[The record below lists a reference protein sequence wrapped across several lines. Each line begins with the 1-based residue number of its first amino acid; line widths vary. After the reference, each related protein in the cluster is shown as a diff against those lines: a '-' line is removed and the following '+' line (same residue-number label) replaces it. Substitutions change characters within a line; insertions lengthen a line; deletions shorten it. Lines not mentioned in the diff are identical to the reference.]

1 MKYHVIAGNVFEFD
15 RFIKKKSAE
24 MWNEGNTSISLSD
37 FVYVSSVDT
46 LKGLSEIQGFYVG
59 TWKNRSDVMEIQ
71 LQVHIIKE
79 KMKQNEILSKIQDA
93 IVQFP
98 PVEISEE
105 PSTTIGSEVS
115 WKPEWT
121 LSASSGN
128 TLTLH
133 PYVTESRVREIIQ
146 EELAKL
152 QTQP

>member
-1 MKYHVIAGNVFEFD
+1 MKYYVIAGNVFEFD

-24 MWNEGNTSISLSD
+24 MWNEGNTSVSLSD

-79 KMKQNEILSKIQDA
+79 KMKQNEIFSKIQDA

-98 PVEISEE
+98 PVEFPEK
-105 PSTTIGSEVS
+105 STTIESEVS
-115 WKPEWT
+115 WKPEW
-121 LSASSGN
+121 SISVSGEN
-128 TLTLH
+128 TMTLH

-146 EELAKL
+146 EELAKHQ
-152 QTQP
+152 QTT

>member
-1 MKYHVIAGNVFEFD
+1 MKYYVIAGNVFEFD

-24 MWNEGNTSISLSD
+24 MWNEGNTSVSLSD
-37 FVYVSSVDT
+37 FVYVSGVDT
-46 LKGLSEIQGFYVG
+46 LNGLSEIQGFYVG

-79 KMKQNEILSKIQDA
+79 KMKQNEIFLKIQDA

-98 PVEISEE
+98 PVEFPEKA
-105 PSTTIGSEVS
+105 TTIESEVS
-115 WKPEWT
+115 WKPEWSI
-121 LSASSGN
+121 SASSGN

-146 EELAKL
+146 EELAKHQ
-152 QTQP
+152 QTT